1 MERASVFSS
10 STMKTVN
17 RAIRGELL
25 SGGYGQGDQHR
36 RPLSTRTGNGQ
47 GAFVLLDESLGDGQT
62 EAGSV
67 RLRGEEGFKD
77 MCAHVLGD
85 PPSRVHDDHFDGG
98 APACWASLLTT
109 ARGDGEHASFGH
121 RFHGVGDDLEQCQ
134 LDLEGIDPDLREIPG
149 IIDPELDLLLRE
161 LLRESG

>member
-1 MERASVFSS
+1 MDRASVFSS
-10 STMKTVN
+10 STMRTVK

-25 SGGYGQGDQHR
+25 SGGYGQSDPHR
-36 RPLSTRTGNGQ
+36 RPLFPRTGNGQ

-77 MCAHVLGD
+77 AWPHVLGD
-85 PPSRVHDDHFDGG
+85 SPSRVHDDDFDVG
-98 APACWASLLTT
+98 APACWASLLTP

-121 RFHGVGDDLEQCQ
+121 RFHAVGADLEHSH
-134 LDLEGIDPDLREIPG
+134 LAL
-149 IIDPELDLLLRE
+149 
-161 LLRESG
+161 